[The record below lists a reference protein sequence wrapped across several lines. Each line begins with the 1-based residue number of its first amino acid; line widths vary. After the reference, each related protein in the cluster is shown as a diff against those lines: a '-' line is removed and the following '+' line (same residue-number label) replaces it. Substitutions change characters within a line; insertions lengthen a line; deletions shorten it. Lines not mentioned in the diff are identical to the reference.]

1 MGRVADLLNFGPI
14 SPFRIR
20 TKLLLLA
27 LTTLALPWAGCQY
40 AREMETVLR
49 ESEQQSLLAVAT
61 TIAGSLKGRQELLF
75 RADSLSALDA
85 GNARDITPVVLSGAP
100 LIDGRPDE
108 WDVNARNALRVAGPG
123 NDGLRLLAATHERW
137 LYLAL
142 LVRDDHLVFDS
153 SEVSPLDPANIGD
166 RIWLAFDDKRGGQ
179 QRLFFGSTGPG
190 RVRARRIE
198 TREYGREEAVEEPR
212 ISAVWQR
219 PRENFARES
228 PARDSGYVLEMS
240 IPLSLVGQHIGVE
253 IDDRDRRGGP
263 RSSYG
268 TLDIADLRATGRLIA
283 ASPDLND
290 HLRQFAQPG
299 VELTVA
305 SSTGAVLTRLDAPAL
320 PGDFTRLRG
329 FLPRMYRLFLDGGA
343 IPRSVSQQE
352 RERAA
357 QELTA
362 RAVLGKP
369 ESTLFAGPYENRVIV
384 AAAAPIYAADGKRV
398 IGVIQLAQTADR
410 WLTLRDQALT
420 RLLNLTLFVTLL
432 AVGAAFWF
440 AGRMTLRISRLGHA
454 AETALSREGSVA
466 RELPE
471 SGAKDELGDLSRSF
485 SSLLGRL
492 DEYTGYLRTLAG
504 KLAHEIRTPLTIVRS
519 SLENLESEAQA
530 AKDQPGLGE
539 NARIY
544 IARAREGSERLG
556 AILTAMGAATRVE
569 EAIAH
574 SERQRFDLGSLVRET
589 VGAYGS
595 AFPQRRFACEIP
607 PDPVQMTGAPD
618 LIVQMLDKLV
628 DNAVDFSAEGATISI
643 VLRVEEDHVELS
655 VANPGPPLPPEAA
668 TRLFESLWQSRAE
681 ADAALQRLRPHF
693 GLGLYIVRLIAEFHG
708 GSARA
713 ADLPDHAG
721 AIFTVR
727 LTRRFRDREFGHL
740 QPT

>member
-1 MGRVADLLNFGPI
+1 MAKLADLLNFGPI
-14 SPFRIR
+14 SPFRLR
-20 TKLLLLA
+20 TKLLMLA

-85 GNARDITPVVLSGAP
+85 SNARDITPVVLSGAP
-100 LIDGRPDE
+100 MIDGRADE
-108 WDVNARNALRVAGPG
+108 WDTNARNVVRVAGPG
-123 NDGLRLLAATHERW
+123 NDGFRLLAATHERW

-142 LVRDDHLVFDS
+142 LVRDDKVVYDGS
-153 SEVSPLDPANIGD
+153 DINPLDAATIGD
-166 RIWLAFDDKRGGQ
+166 RVWLAFDDKRGGQ
-179 QRLFFGSTGPG
+179 QRLFFAGTGPG
-190 RVRARRIE
+190 AVRARRIE
-198 TREYGREEAVEEPR
+198 TREYGREEAVEEQR
-212 ISAVWQR
+212 IDAVWQR
-219 PRENFARES
+219 T
-228 PARDSGYVLEMS
+228 RDGSGYVLEMG
-240 IPLSLVGQHIGVE
+240 IPLSLVGQHIGVAV
-253 IDDRDRRGGP
+253 DDRDKRGAP
-263 RSSYG
+263 RQSYG
-268 TLDIADLRATGRLIA
+268 TLDTSDLRAVGRLIA

-290 HLRQFAQPG
+290 HLRQFSQPG

-320 PGDFTRLRG
+320 PGDYTRMRG
-329 FLPRMYRLFLDGGA
+329 FLPRMYRLFLDGNYV
-343 IPRSVSQQE
+343 PRNVTQE
-352 RERAA
+352 SRERAA
-357 QELTA
+357 QDLTQ
-362 RAVLGKP
+362 RAVQGKA

-384 AAAAPIYAADGKRV
+384 AAAAPIYAADGTHV

-410 WLTLRDQALT
+410 WLTLRDRALT
-420 RLLNLTLFVTLL
+420 RLLNLTLFATLF

-454 AETALSREGSVA
+454 AETALSREGSLA
-466 RELPE
+466 RQLPE
-471 SGAKDELGDLSRSF
+471 SEARDELGDLSRSF

-519 SLENLESEAQA
+519 SLENLESEAAQA
-530 AKDQPGLGE
+530 KGSANGGMGE
-539 NARIY
+539 NARVY

-574 SERQRFDLGSLVRET
+574 SERQRFDLAALVRAT
-589 VGAYGS
+589 VEAYGA
-595 AFPQRRFACEIP
+595 AFPQRHFACQV
-607 PDPVQMTGAPD
+607 PDEPIDMNGAPE
-618 LIVQMLDKLV
+618 LIVQLLDKLV
-628 DNAVDFSAEGATISI
+628 DNAVDFSADGATIT
-643 VLRVEEDHVELS
+643 VRVTHDEAHAELS

-681 ADAALQRLRPHF
+681 ADTPQGRLRPHF

-708 GSARA
+708 GSAQA
-713 ADLPDHAG
+713 ANLPDHSG
-721 AIFTVR
+721 AIFTIR
-727 LTRRFRDREFGHL
+727 LTR
-740 QPT
+740 

>member
-1 MGRVADLLNFGPI
+1 VGRVADLLNFGPI
-14 SPFRIR
+14 SPFRLR

-100 LIDGRPDE
+100 LIDGRADE
-108 WDVNARNALRVAGPG
+108 WDTTARNLVRVAGPG
-123 NDGLRLLAATHERW
+123 SDGLRLLAATHERW

-142 LVRDDHLVFDS
+142 LVRDDHLVFDG
-153 SEVSPLDPANIGD
+153 SELTPLDPATIGD
-166 RIWLAFDDKRGGQ
+166 RVWLAFDDKRGGQ
-179 QRLFFGSTGPG
+179 QRLFFSAAAAG
-190 RVRARRIE
+190 RIRARRIE

-219 PRENFARES
+219 TRDNGSPREGG
-228 PARDSGYVLEMS
+228 PRDSGYVLEMS

-253 IDDRDRRGGP
+253 VDDRDRRGGQ

-268 TLDIADLRATGRLIA
+268 TLDTSDLRATGRLIA
-283 ASPDLND
+283 ASPDLNE
-290 HLRQFAQPG
+290 HLRQFSQPG

-305 SSTGAVLTRLDAPAL
+305 SSSGAVLTRLDAPAL

-357 QELTA
+357 QDLTA
-362 RAVLGKP
+362 RAVRGKP

-410 WLTLRDQALT
+410 WLTLRDRALT
-420 RLLNLTLFVTLL
+420 RLLNLTLFVTLF

-440 AGRMTLRISRLGHA
+440 AGRMTLRISRLGAA
-454 AETALSREGSVA
+454 AETALGREGSLA

-471 SGAKDELGDLSRSF
+471 SEARDELGDLSRSF

-492 DEYTGYLRTLAG
+492 NEYTGYLRTLAG
-504 KLAHEIRTPLTIVRS
+504 KLAHEIRTPLTIIRS
-519 SLENLESEAQA
+519 SLENLESEANA
-530 AKDQPGLGE
+530 AGGMGD
-539 NARIY
+539 NAKTY

-574 SERQRFDLGSLVRET
+574 SERQRFDLGALVRAT
-589 VGAYGS
+589 VDAYGG
-595 AFPQRRFACEIP
+595 AFPQRRFACQVP
-607 PDPVQMTGAPD
+607 AAPVYMNGAPD

-628 DNAVDFSAEGATISI
+628 DNAVDFSADGATITVAVSADDEHAE
-643 VLRVEEDHVELS
+643 VS
-655 VANPGPPLPPEAA
+655 VANPGPSLPPEGA
-668 TRLFESLWQSRAE
+668 TKLFESLWQSRAE
-681 ADAALQRLRPHF
+681 ADTSVQRLRPHF
-693 GLGLYIVRLIAEFHG
+693 GLGLYIVRLIAEFHH

-713 ADLPDHAG
+713 ADLPDHGG

-727 LTRRFRDREFGHL
+727 LTR
-740 QPT
+740 